1 MPFIQLIRRTFRA
14 GLPAVALSLL
24 LLQSAQAQEFIW
36 APQLPVGS
44 ALPAISAQDQT
55 GTLRSLQEISGE
67 KGLVLVLSRS
77 FDWCPYCIA
86 QLQRLV
92 EAAPEFQAMGIN
104 VASMTYDPVATLA
117 AAAEEHG
124 VEFPLLFDE
133 NVKHVNAMGLRN
145 TQYEPGQ
152 RAYGIPYPGIFLI
165 DAQGVIR
172 AKFAEEDYKLRPEF
186 SLVMEEAKKL

>member
-1 MPFIQLIRRTFRA
+1 MLFLQLLRRTIRA
-14 GLPAVALSLL
+14 GLPAFGLSLL

-55 GTLRSLQEISGE
+55 GTVRSLQEISGE

-92 EAAPEFQAMGIN
+92 AAAPELQAMGIN

-124 VEFPLLFDE
+124 LEFPLLFDE
-133 NVKHVNAMGLRN
+133 DVKHVNAMGLRN

>member
-1 MPFIQLIRRTFRA
+1 MLFLQLLRRTILA
-14 GLPAVALSLL
+14 GLPAITLSLL
-24 LLQSAQAQEFIW
+24 FLQSAQAQEFIW

-55 GTLRSLQEISGE
+55 GTVRSLQEISGE

-92 EAAPEFQAMGIN
+92 AAAPELQAMGIN

-133 NVKHVNAMGLRN
+133 DVKHVNSMGLRN

>member
-1 MPFIQLIRRTFRA
+1 MPFIQLLRRTFRA
-14 GLPAVALSLL
+14 GLPAFGLSLV

-55 GTLRSLQEISGE
+55 GTVRSLQEISGE

-92 EAAPEFQAMGIN
+92 AAAPEFQAMGIN
-104 VASMTYDPVATLA
+104 VASMTYDPVDTLA

-145 TQYEPGQ
+145 MQYEPGQ

>member
-1 MPFIQLIRRTFRA
+1 MLLIQVIRRTFLA
-14 GLPAVALSLL
+14 GLTAALLSLL
-24 LLQSAQAQEFIW
+24 FLSSTHAQEFIW

-44 ALPAISAQDQT
+44 ALPPLSAQDQT
-55 GTLRSLQEISGE
+55 GTLRSLQDITGE
-67 KGLVLVLSRS
+67 KGLVLVMSRS

-92 EAAPEFQAMGIN
+92 AIAPEFQAMGIN

-117 AAAEEHG
+117 EAADEHG
-124 VEFPLLFDE
+124 VTFPLLFDE
-133 NVKHVNAMGLRN
+133 NVKHVNAMGLLN
-145 TQYEPGQ
+145 TQYEPGH
-152 RAYGIPYPGIFLI
+152 RAYGIPYPGIFLL

>member
-1 MPFIQLIRRTFRA
+1 MLFLQLLRRTILA
-14 GLPAVALSLL
+14 GLPAITLSLL
-24 LLQSAQAQEFIW
+24 FLQSAQAQEFIW

-55 GTLRSLQEISGE
+55 GTVRSLQEISGE

-92 EAAPEFQAMGIN
+92 AAAPELQAMGIN

>member
-1 MPFIQLIRRTFRA
+1 MPFIQLLRRTFRA
-14 GLPAVALSLL
+14 GLPAFGLSLL

-55 GTLRSLQEISGE
+55 GTVRSLQEISGE

-92 EAAPEFQAMGIN
+92 AAAPELQAMGIN

-133 NVKHVNAMGLRN
+133 DVKHVNSMGLRN

>member
-1 MPFIQLIRRTFRA
+1 MPFIQLLRRTFRA
-14 GLPAVALSLL
+14 GLPAFGLSLV

-55 GTLRSLQEISGE
+55 GTVRSLQEISGE

-104 VASMTYDPVATLA
+104 VASMTYDPVDTLA

-145 TQYEPGQ
+145 MQYEPGQ

>member
-1 MPFIQLIRRTFRA
+1 MLFLQLLRRTILA
-14 GLPAVALSLL
+14 GLPAITLSLL

-44 ALPAISAQDQT
+44 ALHAISAQDQT
-55 GTLRSLQEISGE
+55 GTVRSLQEISGE

-92 EAAPEFQAMGIN
+92 AAAPELQAMGIN

-133 NVKHVNAMGLRN
+133 DVKHVNSMGLRN

>member
-1 MPFIQLIRRTFRA
+1 MLFLQLLRRTIRA
-14 GLPAVALSLL
+14 GLPAFGLSLV

-55 GTLRSLQEISGE
+55 GTVRSLQEISGE

-92 EAAPEFQAMGIN
+92 AAAPELQAMGIN

-117 AAAEEHG
+117 AAAEGHG
-124 VEFPLLFDE
+124 LEFPLLFDE
-133 NVKHVNAMGLRN
+133 DVKHVNAMGLRN

>member
-1 MPFIQLIRRTFRA
+1 MLFIQLIRRNFRA
-14 GLPAVALSLL
+14 VLPAFGLSLL

-55 GTLRSLQEISGE
+55 GTLRNLQEISGE
-67 KGLVLVLSRS
+67 KGLVLVMSRS

-92 EAAPEFQAMGIN
+92 EVAPEFQAMGIN

-117 AAAEEHG
+117 AAAEEHD
-124 VEFPLLFDE
+124 VAFPLLFDE

>member
-1 MPFIQLIRRTFRA
+1 MPFIQLLRRTFRA
-14 GLPAVALSLL
+14 GLPAFGLSLV

-55 GTLRSLQEISGE
+55 GTVRSLQEISGE

-145 TQYEPGQ
+145 MQYEPGQ

>member
-1 MPFIQLIRRTFRA
+1 MPFIQLLRRTFRA
-14 GLPAVALSLL
+14 GLPAFGLSLL

-55 GTLRSLQEISGE
+55 GTVRSLQEISGE

-92 EAAPEFQAMGIN
+92 AAAPEFQAMGIN

-124 VEFPLLFDE
+124 LEFPLLFDE
-133 NVKHVNAMGLRN
+133 DVKHVNAMGLRN

>member
-1 MPFIQLIRRTFRA
+1 MLFIQLIRRTFLA
-14 GLPAVALSLL
+14 GLPAIALSLA
-24 LLQSAQAQEFIW
+24 LLQSAQAQEFTW
-36 APQLPVGS
+36 APLLPVGS

-55 GTLRSLQEISGE
+55 GTLRTLQDISGE
-67 KGLVLVLSRS
+67 KGLVLVMSRS

-92 EAAPEFQAMGIN
+92 AAAPEFQSMGIN

-117 AAAEEHG
+117 AAAEEHD

-133 NVKHVNAMGLRN
+133 NVKHVNAMGLLN

>member
-1 MPFIQLIRRTFRA
+1 MLFLQLLRRTIRA
-14 GLPAVALSLL
+14 GLPAFGLSLL

-55 GTLRSLQEISGE
+55 GTVRSLQEISGE

-92 EAAPEFQAMGIN
+92 AAAPELQAMGIN

-117 AAAEEHG
+117 AAAEEHD
-124 VEFPLLFDE
+124 VAFPLLFDE

>member
-1 MPFIQLIRRTFRA
+1 MLFIQLLRRTILA
-14 GLPAVALSLL
+14 GLPAITLSLL

-44 ALPAISAQDQT
+44 ALPPITAQDQT
-55 GTLRSLQEISGE
+55 GTLRSLQ
-67 KGLVLVLSRS
+67 VLSRS

-92 EAAPEFQAMGIN
+92 EAEPEFQAMGIN

-124 VEFPLLFDE
+124 VEFPLLFDAD
-133 NVKHVNAMGLRN
+133 VKHVNAMGLRN

-152 RAYGIPYPGIFLI
+152 RPYGIPYPGIFLI

>member
-1 MPFIQLIRRTFRA
+1 MLFLQLLRRTILA
-14 GLPAVALSLL
+14 GLPAITLSLL

-55 GTLRSLQEISGE
+55 GTVRSLQEISGE

-92 EAAPEFQAMGIN
+92 AAAPEFQAMGIN

>member
-1 MPFIQLIRRTFRA
+1 MLFIQLLRRTILA
-14 GLPAVALSLL
+14 GLPAITLSLL
-24 LLQSAQAQEFIW
+24 LLQTAQAQEFIW

-44 ALPAISAQDQT
+44 ALPPINAQDQT
-55 GTLRSLQEISGE
+55 GTLLSLQDITGE

-92 EAAPEFQAMGIN
+92 EAEPEFQAIGIN

-152 RAYGIPYPGIFLI
+152 RPYGIPYPGIFLI

>member
-1 MPFIQLIRRTFRA
+1 MPFIQLLRRTFRA
-14 GLPAVALSLL
+14 GLPAFGLSLV

-55 GTLRSLQEISGE
+55 GTVRSLQEISGE

-104 VASMTYDPVATLA
+104 VASMTYEPVATLA

-145 TQYEPGQ
+145 MQYEPGQ

>member
-1 MPFIQLIRRTFRA
+1 MPFIQLLRRTFRA
-14 GLPAVALSLL
+14 GLPAFGLSLV

-55 GTLRSLQEISGE
+55 GTVRSLQEISGE

-92 EAAPEFQAMGIN
+92 AAAPEFQAMGIN

-145 TQYEPGQ
+145 MQYEPGQ

>member
-1 MPFIQLIRRTFRA
+1 MPFIQLLRRTFRA
-14 GLPAVALSLL
+14 GLPAFGLSLV

-55 GTLRSLQEISGE
+55 GTVRSLQEISGE

-124 VEFPLLFDE
+124 VEFPMLFDE

-145 TQYEPGQ
+145 MQYEPGQ

>member
-1 MPFIQLIRRTFRA
+1 MLFLQLLRRTIRA
-14 GLPAVALSLL
+14 GLPAFGLSLV

-55 GTLRSLQEISGE
+55 GTVRSLQEISGE

-92 EAAPEFQAMGIN
+92 AAAPEFQAMGIN

-145 TQYEPGQ
+145 MQYEPGQ

>member
-1 MPFIQLIRRTFRA
+1 MFLIQLLRRTFLA
-14 GLPAVALSLL
+14 GLTTTLLSLL
-24 LLQSAQAQEFIW
+24 FLASSQAQEFIW

-44 ALPAISAQDQT
+44 ALPPLSAQDQT
-55 GTLRSLQEISGE
+55 GTLRSLQDITGE
-67 KGLVLVLSRS
+67 KGLVLVMSRS

-92 EAAPEFQAMGIN
+92 GVAPEFHAMGIN
-104 VASMTYDPVATLA
+104 VATMTYDPVATLA
-117 AAAEEHG
+117 EAAEEHG

-133 NVKHVNAMGLRN
+133 NVKHVNAMGLLN

>member
-1 MPFIQLIRRTFRA
+1 MLLIQLIRRTFLT
-14 GLPAVALSLL
+14 GLPAAMLGLV

-44 ALPAISAQDQT
+44 ALPTISAQDQT
-55 GTLRSLQEISGE
+55 GTLRSLRDITGK
-67 KGLVLVLSRS
+67 KGLVLVMSRS
-77 FDWCPYCIA
+77 FDWCPFCIA

-92 EAAPEFQAMGIN
+92 EAAPQFQAMGIN
-104 VASMTYDPVATLA
+104 VATMTYDPVATLA
-117 AAAEEHG
+117 EAVEEHG

-133 NVKHVNAMGLRN
+133 NVKHVNAMGILN

>member
-1 MPFIQLIRRTFRA
+1 MLFLQLLRRTILA
-14 GLPAVALSLL
+14 GLPAITLSLL

-55 GTLRSLQEISGE
+55 GTVRSLQEISGE

-92 EAAPEFQAMGIN
+92 AAAPEFQAMGIN
-104 VASMTYDPVATLA
+104 VASMTYDPVDTLA

-145 TQYEPGQ
+145 MQYEPGQ

>member
-1 MPFIQLIRRTFRA
+1 MLFIQLIRRTFLA
-14 GLPAVALSLL
+14 GLPAAMLSLVL
-24 LLQSAQAQEFIW
+24 LHSAQAQEFIW

-44 ALPAISAQDQT
+44 ALPPISAQDQT
-55 GTLRSLQEISGE
+55 GTLRSLQDITGE
-67 KGLVLVLSRS
+67 KGLVLVMSRS

-92 EAAPEFQAMGIN
+92 DAAPQFQAIGIN
-104 VASMTYDPVATLA
+104 VATMTYDPVATLA
-117 AAAEEHG
+117 EAVEEHS

-133 NVKHVNAMGLRN
+133 NVKHVNAMGILN

>member
-1 MPFIQLIRRTFRA
+1 MPFIQLLRRTFRA
-14 GLPAVALSLL
+14 GLPAFGLSLV
-24 LLQSAQAQEFIW
+24 LLQSAQAQDFIW

-44 ALPAISAQDQT
+44 VLPAISAQDQT
-55 GTLRSLQEISGE
+55 GTVRSLQEISGE

-92 EAAPEFQAMGIN
+92 AAAPEFQAMGIN
-104 VASMTYDPVATLA
+104 VASMTYDPVDTLA

-145 TQYEPGQ
+145 MQYEPGQ

>member
-1 MPFIQLIRRTFRA
+1 MLFLQLLRRTIRA
-14 GLPAVALSLL
+14 GLPAFGLSLV

-55 GTLRSLQEISGE
+55 GTVRSLQEISGE

-92 EAAPEFQAMGIN
+92 AAAPEFQAMGIN

-117 AAAEEHG
+117 AAAEEHD
-124 VEFPLLFDE
+124 VAFPLLFDE

>member
-1 MPFIQLIRRTFRA
+1 MPFIQLLRRTFRA
-14 GLPAVALSLL
+14 GLPAFGLSLL

-55 GTLRSLQEISGE
+55 GTVRSLQEISGE

-92 EAAPEFQAMGIN
+92 AAAPEFQAMGIN

-145 TQYEPGQ
+145 MQYEPGQ

>member
-36 APQLPVGS
+36 APQLPVSS